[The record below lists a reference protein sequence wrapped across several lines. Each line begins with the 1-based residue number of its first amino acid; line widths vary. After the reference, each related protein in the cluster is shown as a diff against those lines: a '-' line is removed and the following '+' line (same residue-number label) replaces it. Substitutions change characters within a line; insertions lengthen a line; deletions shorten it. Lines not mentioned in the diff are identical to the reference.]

1 MTPLSQNDSL
11 KSCLGPDSLRLE
23 LRPEGTG
30 WRVNVFLGPLGVAT
44 SVENSPSAAAV
55 VGVGMAYRVARSGVA
70 AKMLDIMDTPA
81 VVEAYQV
88 ACTALDVFVV
98 ALLVRDVPPRQA
110 LTQVQGVGTAAWWRA
125 MGLE

>member
-70 AKMLDIMDTPA
+70 AKMLDIDESRLLLA
-81 VVEAYQV
+81 AQRVKQV
-88 ACTALDVFVV
+88 FG
-98 ALLVRDVPPRQA
+98 RGRE
-110 LTQVQGVGTAAWWRA
+110 RKS
-125 MGLE
+125 